1 MRNMLARGYPVGI
14 ADGDGAVGKPLF
26 EAAVGVRDRLALL
39 GGGLPLFGF
48 ERDFHGPD
56 ADVDVDPPAALHA
69 FLPRV
74 QPTLAQKLRQPDVQ
88 GMLVFSRGHG
98 AQTSSMAIGRDCSIR
113 WRRGGRAA
121 LTPG

>member
-26 EAAVGVRDRLALL
+26 EASVGVRDRLALL

-48 ERDFHGPD
+48 NGYLHGAD
-56 ADVDVDPPAALHA
+56 ADVYVDPPAALHA

-74 QPTLAQKLRQPDVQ
+74 QSALAQKLRQPDVQ
-88 GMLVFSRGHG
+88 GMFVFSRGHG
-98 AQTSSMAIGRDCSIR
+98 RKPLR
-113 WRRGGRAA
+113 E
-121 LTPG
+121 